1 MARLSW
7 RGVDAQGRRLSG
19 TCHADS
25 AAAVRHALA
34 ARGIAV
40 LRVRRELRLPRRRRA
55 RVAERAAALRRLAAV
70 LDAGAPLDAA
80 LRTVSAREPRIELRD
95 GLRALRRAVERGSD
109 LAPAFQDAL
118 PGLQPAHTAL
128 LEAGTWTGD
137 LPGALRS
144 VAEEL
149 ERRDTMRRQLRR
161 AMAYPAVVAGTA
173 LAVLSLL
180 LLGVVPRFE
189 AIFAQSG
196 QPLPAATR
204 LIIAAS
210 DAFALV
216 APLLVGAAAV
226 AAATLGPLL
235 RRRPAWR
242 LRATAALT
250 RLPGIGP
257 SLREAALSRWC
268 ETLSRLLGA
277 GVSLLDALPRAAEA
291 ARGAALGPALERLER
306 RVSAGEPLAAATRTG
321 LPEAPDAAHL
331 IAVGESAGRLE
342 EMLAEAAS
350 LYRQRLE
357 TRLERLSAFLEPALI
372 VVLGIL
378 TAGVVGALYLP
389 VFEMGGT
396 L

>member
-19 TCHADS
+19 TCNADS
-25 AAAVRHALA
+25 AAVLRRALA
-34 ARGIAV
+34 DRGIAV

-161 AMAYPAVVAGTA
+161 AMAYPAVVASTA

-180 LLGVVPRFE
+180 LLAVVPRFE

-226 AAATLGPLL
+226 AAAVERVGDVLA
-235 RRRPAWR
+235 PA
-242 LRATAALT
+242 
-250 RLPGIGP
+250 
-257 SLREAALSRWC
+257 
-268 ETLSRLLGA
+268 
-277 GVSLLDALPRAAEA
+277 
-291 ARGAALGPALERLER
+291 
-306 RVSAGEPLAAATRTG
+306 
-321 LPEAPDAAHL
+321 
-331 IAVGESAGRLE
+331 
-342 EMLAEAAS
+342 
-350 LYRQRLE
+350 
-357 TRLERLSAFLEPALI
+357 AFLLAS
-372 VVLGIL
+372 
-378 TAGVVGALYLP
+378 
-389 VFEMGGT
+389 GT
-396 L
+396 LAVWATTRP

>member
-7 RGVDAQGRRLSG
+7 RGVDPQGRRLSG

-34 ARGIAV
+34 ARGIEV

-95 GLRALRRAVERGSD
+95 GLRALRRAVERGGD
-109 LAPAFQDAL
+109 LAPAFQEAL

-149 ERRDTMRRQLRR
+149 ERRDALRRQLRR
-161 AMAYPAVVAGTA
+161 AMAYPAVVAGAA

-216 APLLVGAAAV
+216 APLLMGAAAV
-226 AAATLGPLL
+226 AAATLAPLL